1 MSLVME
7 VSKTQG
13 AMAPPFREIIKLSG
27 TPRHLFIIPLKVF
40 HLFKIAKLVINLYL
54 KFFSN

>member
-1 MSLVME
+1 ME

-13 AMAPPFREIIKLSG
+13 AMVPPFREIIKLSG